1 LPRKNHR
8 RSNIPGMSDAWQI
21 STAGIV
27 YHHRKAQ
34 PPTRTRLPA
43 VDLLGEYRGPLL
55 PPGCAPDCPRCNP
68 TWRRLPAARP
78 GCYCILCTEDGP
90 PPQHVPSTER
100 LVAELVCHT
109 FHGPPPD
116 GILASTVRHI
126 DGDTGHCHADN
137 VCWALDETRDK
148 WQERQQQR
156 RLMRPGFLAPYVVR
170 DSRTHQRAARLY
182 TNSNNLPVTP
192 LPMKETA

>member
-1 LPRKNHR
+1 
-8 RSNIPGMSDAWQI
+8 
-21 STAGIV
+21 
-27 YHHRKAQ
+27 
-34 PPTRTRLPA
+34 
-43 VDLLGEYRGPLL
+43 
-55 PPGCAPDCPRCNP
+55 
-68 TWRRLPAARP
+68 
-78 GCYCILCTEDGP
+78 
-90 PPQHVPSTER
+90 
-100 LVAELVCHT
+100 VAELVCHT

-126 DGDTGHCHADN
+126 DGDTGHCHADT
-137 VCWALDETRDK
+137 VCWAVDETRDK
-148 WQERQQQR
+148 WQERQEQR